1 MLSLAVRIP
10 HPLNFFPPCISFGLS
25 LYSAICAA
33 QYLAGRGCPA
43 VSHCCRLRSR
53 EVAAQLSVSV
63 PYPTHPVTRGTLPVD
78 WRASRVPWRNIWVE
92 ALGTAQLWPLM
103 SGQLGF
109 HAKSTYSSNSSLHSC
124 NLMATVQFSSCSL
137 VQTRC
142 DISLMFQML
151 VQHRCLNPFQGLL
164 LLQYLALYSVLVE
177 QHWDPP
183 LPSLRLRGV
192 SRAGGFF
199 VCPHHLPHV
208 LSIQEPAG
216 GLHWDPSSLISF
228 NSSLK
233 AESPRKQK

>member
-53 EVAAQLSVSV
+53 EAAAQLSVSV

-177 QHWDPP
+177 QHR
-183 LPSLRLRGV
+183 S
-192 SRAGGFF
+192 
-199 VCPHHLPHV
+199 HH
-208 LSIQEPAG
+208 
-216 GLHWDPSSLISF
+216 
-228 NSSLK
+228 
-233 AESPRKQK
+233 

>member
-1 MLSLAVRIP
+1 VLSLAVRIP

-53 EVAAQLSVSV
+53 EAAAQLSVSV

-109 HAKSTYSSNSSLHSC
+109 HAKRDHF
-124 NLMATVQFSSCSL
+124 ACSPL
-137 VQTRC
+137 AA
-142 DISLMFQML
+142 
-151 VQHRCLNPFQGLL
+151 
-164 LLQYLALYSVLVE
+164 LALQVHTAVTPACTAAIL
-177 QHWDPP
+177 WP
-183 LPSLRLRGV
+183 LSSFQV
-192 SRAGGFF
+192 
-199 VCPHHLPHV
+199 VHLFKPDVIYH
-208 LSIQEPAG
+208 
-216 GLHWDPSSLISF
+216 
-228 NSSLK
+228 
-233 AESPRKQK
+233 

>member
-1 MLSLAVRIP
+1 MCSTVPRWPWVSCCQSLLQAQKQRGCSTAFSLHTIP
-10 HPLNFFPPCISFGLS
+10 HTPSDKGHSACGLEGKQSAMEKYLGWSPGNSPVVAIDVRTARVSCQKGRLCLFSFSSPC
-25 LYSAICAA
+25 A
-33 QYLAGRGCPA
+33 P
-43 VSHCCRLRSR
+43 
-53 EVAAQLSVSV
+53 
-63 PYPTHPVTRGTLPVD
+63 
-78 WRASRVPWRNIWVE
+78 
-92 ALGTAQLWPLM
+92 
-103 SGQLGF
+103 
-109 HAKSTYSSNSSLHSC
+109 STYSSNSSLYSC